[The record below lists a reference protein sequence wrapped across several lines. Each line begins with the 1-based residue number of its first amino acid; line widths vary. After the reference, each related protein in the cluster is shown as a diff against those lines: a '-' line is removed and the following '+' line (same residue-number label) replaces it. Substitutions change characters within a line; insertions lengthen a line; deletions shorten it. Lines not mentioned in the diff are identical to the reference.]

1 ARSLYLPRGPPPL
14 TFVFRCFGG
23 RGTGP
28 LQRGGRDCSQGH
40 GDQQAYAQ
48 RPLFQ
53 YARRADHAL
62 THPKTLS
69 TAVVRDDEARDSPM
83 GGGELDQHSLCRKE
97 HDDSGDYGCLSGP
110 LEDAA
115 NAAYAAARHGSH
127 CSDRRVRRS
136 GSCAGCSSL
145 CALDRDIHV
154 PVAHPRFACSTE
166 LADVIRARPGGRL
179 LSGRITLHRAGG
191 PQETGDGGWRDVRHV
206 SNRFRRPAAR
216 CIASDDLFHA
226 VDDYART
233 SRTAWLNVATRPI
246 LTASWGE

>member
-1 ARSLYLPRGPPPL
+1 
-14 TFVFRCFGG
+14 
-23 RGTGP
+23 
-28 LQRGGRDCSQGH
+28 
-40 GDQQAYAQ
+40 
-48 RPLFQ
+48 
-53 YARRADHAL
+53 
-62 THPKTLS
+62 
-69 TAVVRDDEARDSPM
+69 M

-110 LEDAA
+110 LADAA
-115 NAAYAAARHGSH
+115 NAGNAAARHGSH

-233 SRTAWLNVATRPI
+233 SRTAWLNVATRTIPMGACPHAVQAERLGLVLCELVSAPRGTAFRTSESVWFASKLLARIMDGAAPLPI
-246 LTASWGE
+246 VEADSRMPLPPPAAANR